1 MQNTPLKIAVA
12 GVGTVGRGVLEILQ
26 KKSFLKKINLNI
38 TAIASRRKIKLN
50 KDVLKNTIIFKDAR
64 ELLKFDNYDIL
75 LEIIGGE
82 EGIAK
87 ELVFN
92 ALKNRKNVVTA
103 NKALMSKYWNELQNL
118 SKKYGSTIKYEAAV
132 AGGIPIIKILDE
144 FLISN
149 SIKRIYGIL
158 NGTSNFIITNM
169 QERNESF
176 DNILKK
182 AQDLGYA
189 ESNPKLDIDGTDT
202 AQKLSILSSLSFGI
216 DSNIKKIYKDGIQNI
231 DLIDLKYAHSLG
243 FKLKLL
249 GIAEKKN
256 NCLSSFVYPCFVN
269 TNEIISRVDGV
280 FNAVVVESDFCKKNF
295 FLGEGAG
302 AHPTATSIVSDVI
315 DICRS
320 NKNFYTNKEIGIK
333 KITFNKIEERIGS
346 YYLRFTTFDQPGVI
360 SGISN
365 EFKKNNIS
373 MKSML
378 QKDPHVSNQKFAT
391 IVVTTHN
398 CLEKNM
404 IQALK
409 RIDKLKFIVNKTV
422 YYRIETL
429 NN

>member
-12 GVGTVGRGVLEILQ
+12 GVGTVGKGVLEILQ

-231 DLIDLKYAHSLG
+231 DLIDLKYANSLG

-249 GIAEKKN
+249 GIAEKKKQ
-256 NCLSSFVYPCFVN
+256 LSF
-269 TNEIISRVDGV
+269 
-280 FNAVVVESDFCKKNF
+280 
-295 FLGEGAG
+295 
-302 AHPTATSIVSDVI
+302 
-315 DICRS
+315 
-320 NKNFYTNKEIGIK
+320 
-333 KITFNKIEERIGS
+333 
-346 YYLRFTTFDQPGVI
+346 
-360 SGISN
+360 
-365 EFKKNNIS
+365 
-373 MKSML
+373 
-378 QKDPHVSNQKFAT
+378 
-391 IVVTTHN
+391 
-398 CLEKNM
+398 
-404 IQALK
+404 
-409 RIDKLKFIVNKTV
+409 
-422 YYRIETL
+422 
-429 NN
+429 